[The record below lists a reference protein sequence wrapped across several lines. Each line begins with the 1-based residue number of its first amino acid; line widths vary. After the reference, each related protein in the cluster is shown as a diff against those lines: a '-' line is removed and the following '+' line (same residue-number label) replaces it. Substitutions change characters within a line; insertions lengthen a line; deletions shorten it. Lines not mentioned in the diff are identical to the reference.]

1 MAKTAENQR
10 VFSKLLKQQV
20 ESIVKPKLV
29 GILNNVA
36 DWMVQCVD
44 ESFTPFEYHGG
55 GNDIFPIWES
65 QLRDA
70 TGVGVYVDGTL
81 TSYKPTA
88 RGAKPQSYNGDMNII
103 GTERLDMALLEAV
116 GEFSSGIWIVLFSAV
131 PYAYKVNTE
140 GSPRGRG
147 IEFFDTLEETLK
159 AEIFSN
165 LQPLGSQ
172 TM

>member
-10 VFSKLLKQQV
+10 VFSRLLKQQV
-20 ESIVKPKLV
+20 EDIVKPKLV

-55 GNDIFPIWES
+55 GNDMFPIWES

-70 TGVGVYVDGTL
+70 TGVGVYVDGAL

-88 RGAKPQSYNGDMNII
+88 RGAEPQTYGSDTNII
-103 GTERLDMALLEAV
+103 GTERLDAALSEAV

-131 PYAYKVNTE
+131 PYAYKVNVY

-159 AEIFSN
+159 LEVFAN
-165 LQPLGSQ
+165 LQPLGTQ
-172 TM
+172 TT

>member
-1 MAKTAENQR
+1 MATTAENKR
-10 VFSKLLKQQV
+10 VFSKLLKQRV
-20 ESIVKPKLV
+20 EDIVKPKLV
-29 GILNNVA
+29 GILNNVS

-44 ESFTPFEYHGG
+44 ESFIPFEYHGG
-55 GNDIFPIWES
+55 GSDIFPIWES

-70 TGVGVYVDGTL
+70 TGVGVYIDGAL

-88 RGAKPQSYNGDMNII
+88 RGANPQSYGKDTNII
-103 GTERLDMALLEAV
+103 GTERLDMALQEAV

-140 GSPRGRG
+140 GSPWGRG

-159 AEIFSN
+159 IEVFAN